1 MRQLDIPVLT
11 HLSARLTNADAGDS
25 LIRGRIEAYTCN
37 RSGPEKELAESLD
50 KQIEEMSKSP
60 IYRSELSVSP
70 FGSLV
75 DSTPRRTFTTLIST
89 LNAAFPDYDFSS
101 VKPEQFTR
109 ENNLHMIVNYI
120 NTILSPVLTDYHDF
134 GAKLWN
140 VLDTEIRIREC
151 EIYSYI
157 PEPDADPFSDDS
169 IWCFNY
175 FFYNKKMKRVLFFT
189 VKSVS
194 KVDGSCELS
203 SGDEEESST
212 RSSDWGWTMDMDT
225 AMDVDDDGIIDFY

>member
-1 MRQLDIPVLT
+1 MRQLDIPVLA

-25 LIRGRIEAYTCN
+25 LIRARIEAYTCN
-37 RSGPEKELAESLD
+37 RSGPDKELAEALH
-50 KQIEEMSKSP
+50 KQIEELSKSP

-89 LNAAFPDYDFSS
+89 LNAAFPVDYDFSG

-109 ENNLHMIVNYI
+109 EQNVHMIVNYI
-120 NTILSPVLTDYHDF
+120 NTILSPVLSDYNDF
-134 GAKLWN
+134 GAKLWS
-140 VLDTEIRIREC
+140 VLEAEIRIREC

-194 KVDGSCELS
+194 KVDATGVS
-203 SGDEEESST
+203 SGDEENRASE
-212 RSSDWGWTMDMDT
+212 DWGWNMDMDT
-225 AMDVDDDGIIDFY
+225 AMEIDDDGLIEFY